1 MLVDPKHTVKVL
13 ARPVSGQLIDVPDGL
28 WQDLSNI
35 RDFRIV
41 TGVLMFPRQIL
52 MAAVMLILLLAQVT
66 RPAATDAQPGSQPLK
81 VAVLPV
87 EIEGIDADKANKLIG
102 IVVVELREIGLFN
115 VSPPEVVE
123 KKVKRLKAK
132 KIIKK
137 DCLQSVQCVRRVGK
151 NLKVGVIYHLHA
163 AKALD
168 GMTLTMHT
176 LDARSGRA
184 VRKAADFASDDPV
197 DLERAVR
204 WLTRTVS
211 SPLIT
216 TLAGEKSKLLVK
228 CEHVE
233 AEVFINGKS
242 FGKTTGKSFKVSAG
256 VFDLVIQ
263 KEGYYPFHDVIVVKP
278 GDERLVEANLKP
290 LPGTKPPEKKPDSQF
305 ATSTKVPKKQPFLPD
320 PDKKPGPDVKKPESR
335 FYQTWWFWTLI
346 GVGVAGAAGTTAYFL
361 LSSGGPNG
369 EGDVEATWR

>member
-1 MLVDPKHTVKVL
+1 
-13 ARPVSGQLIDVPDGL
+13 
-28 WQDLSNI
+28 
-35 RDFRIV
+35 
-41 TGVLMFPRQIL
+41 
-52 MAAVMLILLLAQVT
+52 MLILLLAQSASL
-66 RPAATDAQPGSQPLK
+66 PASDAQAGSQSLK

-87 EIEGIDADKANKLIG
+87 ETEGIDADKANKLIG
-102 IVVVELREIGLFN
+102 IVIEELREIGLFK
-115 VSPPEVVE
+115 VLSPKVIE

-132 KIIKK
+132 KILKK

-151 NLKVGVIYHLHA
+151 NLKVGVIYHIHA

-168 GMTLTMHT
+168 GMTLTMRT
-176 LDARSGRA
+176 LDANSGRA

-216 TLAGEKSKLLVK
+216 ILAGEKSKLLVK
-228 CEHVE
+228 CEQVD

-242 FGKTTGKSFKVSAG
+242 FGKTAGKSFKVSAG
-256 VFDLVIQ
+256 VFDLVLQ
-263 KEGYYPFHDVIVVKP
+263 KEGYYSFHDVIVVKP
-278 GDERLVEANLKP
+278 GQQRLVEANLKP

-305 ATSTKVPKKQPFLPD
+305 ATNTKVPDKQPFLPGGD
-320 PDKKPGPDVKKPESR
+320 AKKPEPEPR
-335 FYQTWWFWTLI
+335 FYKTWWFWTLI

-361 LSSGGPNG
+361 LSSGGPSG
-369 EGDVEATWR
+369 EGIVEATWR